1 MSALRAVWRFLASVP
16 GMVYVALLVLALAA
30 AIIAA
35 IYHEGRM
42 AERRAI
48 ETKARRDSIGAA
60 VIVARDKRD
69 AEYKA
74 RQQTDSARAL
84 TKLAVKS
91 ADDARAKRR
100 VKRAEA
106 EPFIASWPPL
116 AIELIHA
123 DDEVIR
129 ADGIALQAHQASGS
143 RWLVERYVTD
153 SAQKAQDEVIA
164 LQGRQIEADARN
176 RPVFWHNAKW
186 AAIGGTVAVV
196 LTFTFLAAR

>member
-1 MSALRAVWRFLASVP
+1 MKWLRMVP
-16 GMVYVALLVLALAA
+16 GIVWVVTFALAL
-30 AIIAA
+30 IAGGA
-35 IYHEGRM
+35 WSLVHHGRVM
-42 AERRAI
+42 ERRAI
-48 ETKARRDSIGAA
+48 ETKARHDSILRA
-60 VIVARDKRD
+60 VVVARDKRD
-69 AEYKA
+69 AEYRA

-106 EPFIASWPPL
+106 EPVIASWPPL

-123 DDEVIR
+123 DDAVIR
-129 ADGIALQAHQASGS
+129 ADSIALQAHQASGS

-153 SAQKAQDEVIA
+153 SAQKAQDGVIE

-176 RPVFWHNAKW
+176 RPGFWHNAKW

-196 LTFTFLAAR
+196 LTFAVAAAR